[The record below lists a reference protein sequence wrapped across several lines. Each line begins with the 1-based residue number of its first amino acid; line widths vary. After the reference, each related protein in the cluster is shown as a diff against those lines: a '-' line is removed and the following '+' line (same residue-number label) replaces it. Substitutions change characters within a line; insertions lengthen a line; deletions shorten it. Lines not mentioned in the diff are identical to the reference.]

1 MNSFYKVIE
10 ISKIFKVKP
19 ITIRRWCKSGKI
31 KAKKIGKNW
40 YIHEDDLFLPNNNYK
55 DNIKI
60 NETVKVDSNV
70 NNL

>member
-1 MNSFYKVIE
+1 MNNFYRVIE

-19 ITIRRWCKSGKI
+19 ITIRRWCRSGRI

-40 YIHEDDLFLPNNNYK
+40 YICEDDLFLPNNNYK
-55 DNIKI
+55 NNNKT
-60 NETVKVDSNV
+60 NKTVEVDSNI

>member
-1 MNSFYKVIE
+1 MKNFYKVIE

-31 KAKKIGKNW
+31 KAKKISKHW

-55 DNIKI
+55 DSIKT
-60 NETVKVDSNV
+60 NKTVKVDY
-70 NNL
+70 